1 MYFFL
6 APLLGSLHHPTSG
19 KVITLDA
26 FSNWMQH
33 FRVNRREWGG
43 TGWMLNFKLI
53 GAEYIKLRRHVLL
66 MVSYFHI
73 ARFPN
78 WAALLRIV
86 SCFKREFPWCINY
99 IRYINYN
106 FLSLAARVLRD
117 QKHDKKWKKNTFSVP
132 LAQLADLNG
141 EMLSFKEQ
149 DIFHI
154 SSDTP
159 TTLIW
164 ERKITLL

>member
-1 MYFFL
+1 MGRNGVDVKL
-6 APLLGSLHHPTSG
+6 W
-19 KVITLDA
+19 ID
-26 FSNWMQH
+26 
-33 FRVNRREWGG
+33 RRRIYQTTTTCFTHG
-43 TGWMLNFKLI
+43 I
-53 GAEYIKLRRHVLL
+53 SVVL
-66 MVSYFHI
+66 HI

-86 SCFKREFPWCINY
+86 CCFKREFPRCINY
-99 IRYINYN
+99 IRYIIYN

-117 QKHDKKWKKNTFSVP
+117 QKHDKKWKKKHISVP

-154 SSDTP
+154 SSGTP

-164 ERKITLL
+164 ERKITLLSRETAPVQIPLFYGLSFGIMALSCLNHKV